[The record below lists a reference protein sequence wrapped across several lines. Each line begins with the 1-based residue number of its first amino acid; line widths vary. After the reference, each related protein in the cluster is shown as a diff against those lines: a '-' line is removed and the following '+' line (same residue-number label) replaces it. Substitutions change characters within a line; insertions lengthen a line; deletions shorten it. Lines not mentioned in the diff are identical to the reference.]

1 MSMAALA
8 KEHIM
13 NDTKMGL
20 VDNYEYYEG
29 EFGMNDHSSPELYH
43 GINEEPPKSVFEN
56 PEKTS
61 PNIAKNFAIS
71 SSSSLSSP
79 SSSNSNGHSVISFK
93 GGYGGNFMH
102 SANGSLLSFEQ
113 SERFCPNPRMSSNK
127 VECSV
132 WEDNNLQYNNSSN
145 NYNQNSL
152 TSKGSSNTSPRVLIN
167 ENSKNIQRAN
177 SYGNSNAIPFGWLN
191 SEANATVED
200 LEREESRFNKRPC
213 MEESMQTNKKQ
224 CTGGSKKAKSNTS
237 VATKDPQS
245 IAAKNRRERI
255 SERLKILQELV
266 PNGSKVDLVTMLEKA
281 ISYVKF
287 LQVQV
292 KVLATDEF
300 WPTQGGKAPDI
311 SQVKNAIDAIL
322 ATQRDRNSSSK

>member
-1 MSMAALA
+1 MAALA

-93 GGYGGNFMH
+93 GGYGNFMH
-102 SANGSLLSFEQ
+102 STNGSLLSFEQ

-132 WEDNNLQYNNSSN
+132 WEDNNLQYNNI
-145 NYNQNSL
+145 YQNSL
-152 TSKGSSNTSPRVLIN
+152 TPKSSSNTSPRVLIN

-213 MEESMQTNKKQ
+213 M
-224 CTGGSKKAKSNTS
+224 
-237 VATKDPQS
+237 V
-245 IAAKNRRERI
+245 
-255 SERLKILQELV
+255 
-266 PNGSKVDLVTMLEKA
+266 
-281 ISYVKF
+281 ISYLTLITHSVRFDMLYSKLF
-287 LQVQV
+287 ILIFQVT
-292 KVLATDEF
+292 KLC
-300 WPTQGGKAPDI
+300 
-311 SQVKNAIDAIL
+311 L
-322 ATQRDRNSSSK
+322 L